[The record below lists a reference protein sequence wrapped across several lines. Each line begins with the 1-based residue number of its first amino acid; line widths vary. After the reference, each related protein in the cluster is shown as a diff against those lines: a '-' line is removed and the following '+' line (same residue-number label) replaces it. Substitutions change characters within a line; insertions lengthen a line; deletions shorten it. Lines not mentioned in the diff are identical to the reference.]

1 MKKLFFVLMLLIV
14 TMCYSQNEYS
24 HNYYWNI
31 SDNSEAIIGANK
43 CYVRENPNVISEK
56 LDSLKLGTKVI
67 VLKTTENLY
76 KNKGINVSWV
86 EIKFKNK
93 SGETKTGYLWKG
105 FLALNFVKKQ
115 GLTYLTSID
124 KIEKNKSEGYL
135 NDYFSISAKILD
147 SNNQLLNEITI
158 KNFLSEST
166 YFENKTIGSLGLSK
180 LQNIYRISFAGE
192 SCGVATLYYY
202 FGWNGNK
209 LLLLPEKMNVGDA
222 DVYYHSEEF
231 VFPSEKGGQPDLII
245 KKVEEAELIEE
256 TSGIY
261 NVTQGEEIFKWNGE
275 KAILFKKSKL
285 RKSKKKL

>member
-1 MKKLFFVLMLLIV
+1 MVKKTFG
-14 TMCYSQNEYS
+14 E
-24 HNYYWNI
+24 
-31 SDNSEAIIGANK
+31 
-43 CYVRENPNVISEK
+43 
-56 LDSLKLGTKVI
+56 
-67 VLKTTENLY
+67 LY
-76 KNKGINVSWV
+76 KFKGINVSWV
-86 EIKFKNK
+86 EIEYKNK
-93 SGETKTGYLWKG
+93 VGKTKVGCVWKG
-105 FLALNFVKKQ
+105 LLALNFVNNES
-115 GLTYLTSID
+115 LTYLTTIN
-124 KIEKNKSEGYL
+124 KIEKIKSQEYF
-135 NDYFSISAKILD
+135 NDYFSISAKILG

-231 VFPSEKGGQPDLII
+231 VFPSEKGGRPDLII
-245 KKVEEAELIEE
+245 KKIEEAELIEE

-261 NVTQGEEIFKWNGE
+261 NMTEGEEIFKWNGE
-275 KAILFKKSKL
+275 KAILFNKSKL